1 MNLIMSVLLDVSL
14 NPDPSK
20 LPGGGTLAD
29 LGNGLLGWGLI
40 LTAVAFGFGA
50 ASWAAGSATS
60 NMAWSERGKQTVLV
74 AAMAALLEGAAAIII
89 NAFFHIGAG
98 LHS

>member
-1 MNLIMSVLLDVSL
+1 MTWLTKVLLDVSL

-29 LGNGLLGWGLI
+29 LGNGLLGWGLV

-50 ASWAAGSATS
+50 ASWAAGAATS
-60 NMAWSERGKQTVLV
+60 NMGWSERGKQAVLV
-74 AAMAALLEGAAAIII
+74 AALAALLEGAAALIV
-89 NAFFHIGAG
+89 NGFCHIGAG
-98 LHS
+98 LH

>member
-1 MNLIMSVLLDVSL
+1 MTWMNKVWLDVSL

-40 LTAVAFGFGA
+40 MTAVAFGFGGA
-50 ASWAAGSATS
+50 LWAAGSVSS
-60 NMAWSERGKQTVLV
+60 NMAWAERGKQTLVV
-74 AAMAALLEGAAAIII
+74 AAIAALMEGAAAIIV
-89 NAFFHIGAG
+89 NFFFHLGAG
-98 LHS
+98 LH